1 MTQAGG
7 RSSLPGSD
15 AAPARISDYRE
26 NGSAL
31 PASLEETARLAREYF
46 EAARTENTLSA
57 YDSDLRDF
65 ATWCR
70 VEAGGL
76 SPLPAT
82 PETLALYI
90 TDLAS
95 SRRLKAS
102 TIRRRLAAI
111 SQLHKEAG
119 YASPA
124 VHEHVK
130 DVLKGILRRHGSLQ
144 EGADPIL
151 IGTVRTMLGPME
163 REKGPASKRDRALLL
178 LGLAGG
184 LRRSELSALLVKDVA
199 FVDEGVVVLIRR
211 SKTDQEGK
219 GMRVGVPYGSHP
231 ETCPVRNLKAWL
243 STLKREEGP
252 LFWQIDRHGNLKEGG
267 LSGQAI
273 TRMIRKRA
281 RDAGLDGK
289 RYSAHSLRAGL
300 VTGASAA
307 GVSDKRIMDQT
318 GHRSLP
324 MVHRYVREAELF
336 KNNPAAFLG
345 L

>member
-1 MTQAGG
+1 MTDTERTPVRRTQPARRD
-7 RSSLPGSD
+7 RSQTLPGS
-15 AAPARISDYRE
+15 
-26 NGSAL
+26 L
-31 PASLEETARLAREYF
+31 TETARKAREYF
-46 EAARTENTLSA
+46 EAARAENTVGA
-57 YDSDLRDF
+57 YKSDLDDF
-65 ATWCR
+65 EVWCR

-76 SPLPAT
+76 GPLPAA
-82 PETLALYI
+82 PETVALYI
-90 TDLAS
+90 TDLAAN
-95 SRRLKAS
+95 RGLKAS

-119 YASPA
+119 HPSSVA
-124 VHEHVK
+124 HEHVK
-130 DVLKGILRRHGSLQ
+130 VVLKGILRRHGSLQ
-144 EGADPIL
+144 EGAEPIL
-151 IGTVRTMLGPME
+151 ISTVRRMLGPMDRE
-163 REKGPASKRDRALLL
+163 RGPAAARDRALLL

-184 LRRSELSALLVKDVA
+184 LRRSELSALLVEDLS
-199 FVDEGVVVLIRR
+199 FVEEGVVVLIRR

-219 GMRVGVPYGSHP
+219 GMKVGVPYGSHP

-243 STLKREEGP
+243 AVLGREEGP
-252 LFWQIDRHGNLKEGG
+252 LFCHVDRHGNLRGGG

-273 TRMIRKRA
+273 TRMIQKRA
-281 RDAGLDGK
+281 KAAGLDGK

-324 MVHRYVREAELF
+324 MVHRNAREAELF

>member
-1 MTQAGG
+1 MEIERTGTAGG
-7 RSSLPGSD
+7 TDGAPG
-15 AAPARISDYRE
+15 RGQRE
-26 NGSAL
+26 LSTA
-31 PASLEETARLAREYF
+31 LEETARRAREYF
-46 EAARTENTLSA
+46 EAARAENTVGA
-57 YDSDLRDF
+57 YRSDLKDF
-65 ATWCR
+65 EVWCR

-76 SPLPAT
+76 SPLPAS
-82 PETLALYI
+82 PETVALYI

-95 SRRLKAS
+95 DRGLKAS

-119 YASPA
+119 HPSPA

-151 IGTVRTMLGPME
+151 LGTVRRMLGPME
-163 REKGPASKRDRALLL
+163 LERGPAAARDRALLL
-178 LGLAGG
+178 LGLSAG
-184 LRRSELSALLVKDVA
+184 LRRSEISALLVRDLA
-199 FVDEGVVVLIRR
+199 FVEEGVVVLIRR
-211 SKTDQEGK
+211 SKTDQEGR

-243 STLKREEGP
+243 TMLGRDEGS
-252 LFWQIDRHGNLKEGG
+252 LFCRVDRHGNLKDGG
-267 LSGQAI
+267 LTGQAI
-273 TRMIRKRA
+273 TRMIQKRA
-281 RDAGLDGK
+281 RAAGLDGK

-324 MVHRYVREAELF
+324 MVHRYAREAELF

>member
-1 MTQAGG
+1 MTRVEDRRSAAGG
-7 RSSLPGSD
+7 EAGLAKTEQGGKAS
-15 AAPARISDYRE
+15 
-26 NGSAL
+26 
-31 PASLEETARLAREYF
+31 PASLEETARLARGYF
-46 EAARTENTLSA
+46 EAARAENTVSA

-70 VEAGGL
+70 VEAGNL
-76 SPLPAT
+76 SALPAS
-82 PETLALYI
+82 PETVALYI
-90 TDLAS
+90 TDLAAG
-95 SRRLKAS
+95 RGLKAA

-119 YASPA
+119 HPSPA
-124 VHEHVK
+124 SHEHVK
-130 DVLKGILRRHGSLQ
+130 DVLKGITRRHGSLQ

-151 IGTVRTMLGPME
+151 IGTVRRMLGPME
-163 REKGPASKRDRALLL
+163 REKGPAASRDRALLL
-178 LGLAGG
+178 LGLAAG
-184 LRRSELSALLVKDVA
+184 LRRSELSALAFEDLS

-231 ETCPVRNLKAWL
+231 ETCPVRNLRAWL
-243 STLKREEGP
+243 TVLGRDEGP
-252 LFWQIDRHGNLKEGG
+252 LFCQVDRHGNLKEGG
-267 LSGQAI
+267 LTGQAI

-281 RDAGLDGK
+281 RMAGLDGK

-300 VTGASAA
+300 VTGASSA
-307 GVSDKRIMDQT
+307 GVSEKRIMDQT

-324 MVHRYVREAELF
+324 MVHRYAREAELF

>member
-1 MTQAGG
+1 MKGHAAGRG
-7 RSSLPGSD
+7 ADTNGAS
-15 AAPARISDYRE
+15 AVPARYDGRP
-26 NGSAL
+26 
-31 PASLEETARLAREYF
+31 PASLEETARRAREYF
-46 EAARTENTLSA
+46 EAARAENTLSA

-76 SPLPAT
+76 SPLPAA
-82 PETLALYI
+82 PETVALYI
-90 TDLAS
+90 TDLAAG
-95 SRRLKAS
+95 RGLKAS

-119 YASPA
+119 HPSPA
-124 VHEHVK
+124 AHEHVK

-151 IGTVRTMLGPME
+151 IGTVRRMLGPME
-163 REKGPASKRDRALLL
+163 REKGPAAKRDRALLL

-184 LRRSELSALLVKDVA
+184 LRRSELSALSVEDLS
-199 FVDEGVVVLIRR
+199 FVEEGVVVLIRR

-231 ETCPVRNLKAWL
+231 ETCPVRNLRAWVSAL
-243 STLKREEGP
+243 DRETGS
-252 LFWQIDRHGNLKEGG
+252 LFCQVDRHGNLKEGG
-267 LSGQAI
+267 LTGQAI
-273 TRMIRKRA
+273 TRMIQKRA
-281 RDAGLDGK
+281 RAAGLDGK

-324 MVHRYVREAELF
+324 MVHRYAREAELF

>member
-1 MTQAGG
+1 M
-7 RSSLPGSD
+7 
-15 AAPARISDYRE
+15 
-26 NGSAL
+26 
-31 PASLEETARLAREYF
+31 PASLEETARLARGYF
-46 EAARTENTLSA
+46 EAARAENTVSA

-65 ATWCR
+65 ATWCK

-76 SPLPAT
+76 SALPAS
-82 PETLALYI
+82 PETVALYI
-90 TDLAS
+90 TDLAAG
-95 SRRLKAS
+95 RGLKAS

-119 YASPA
+119 YPSPA
-124 VHEHVK
+124 AHEHVK
-130 DVLKGILRRHGSLQ
+130 DVLKGITRRHGSLQ

-151 IGTVRTMLGPME
+151 IGTVRRMLGPLE
-163 REKGPASKRDRALLL
+163 REKSPAAKRDRALLL

-184 LRRSELSALLVKDVA
+184 LRRSELSALLLEDLS
-199 FVDEGVVVLIRR
+199 FVEEGVVVLIRR

-231 ETCPVRNLKAWL
+231 ETCPVRNLKSWL
-243 STLKREEGP
+243 SVLGREEGP
-252 LFWQIDRHGNLKEGG
+252 LFCRIDRHGNLQEGG
-267 LSGQAI
+267 LTGQAM

-281 RDAGLDGK
+281 TAAGLDGK

-324 MVHRYVREAELF
+324 MVHRYAREAELF

>member
-1 MTQAGG
+1 VTQAETW
-7 RSSLPGSD
+7 RSSPRGD
-15 AAPARISDYRE
+15 ASLARTEDVGR
-26 NGSAL
+26 AL
-31 PASLEETARLAREYF
+31 PASLEETTRLARGYF
-46 EAARTENTLSA
+46 EAARAENTVSA

-76 SPLPAT
+76 LTLPAA
-82 PETLALYI
+82 PETVALYI
-90 TDLAS
+90 TDLAAG
-95 SRRLKAS
+95 RGLKAS

-119 YASPA
+119 HPSPA
-124 VHEHVK
+124 AHEHVK
-130 DVLKGILRRHGSLQ
+130 DVLKGIARRHGSLQ

-151 IGTVRTMLGPME
+151 IGTCGGCSGRWSARMGRRQRGTG
-163 REKGPASKRDRALLL
+163 RSSCSGWRGAFAGASS
-178 LGLAGG
+178 
-184 LRRSELSALLVKDVA
+184 RRFWWRLS
-199 FVDEGVVVLIRR
+199 FVEEGVVVLIRH

-219 GMRVGVPYGSHP
+219 GMKVGVPYGSHP
-231 ETCPVRNLKAWL
+231 ETCLVRNLKAWL
-243 STLKREEGP
+243 AVLGREEGP
-252 LFWQIDRHGNLKEGG
+252 LFCQVDRHGNLKGGG
-267 LSGQAI
+267 LSGQAM

-281 RDAGLDGK
+281 KAAGLDGK

-324 MVHRYVREAELF
+324 MVHRYAREAELF
-336 KNNPAAFLG
+336 KNNPAAYLG
-345 L
+345 F

>member
-1 MTQAGG
+1 MTQAED
-7 RSSLPGSD
+7 RWSLARGE
-15 AAPARISDYRE
+15 AVPARTEESGRT
-26 NGSAL
+26 L
-31 PASLEETARLAREYF
+31 PASLEETARLARGYF
-46 EAARTENTLSA
+46 EAARAENTVSA

-76 SPLPAT
+76 SPLPAA
-82 PETLALYI
+82 PETVALYI
-90 TDLAS
+90 TELAAG
-95 SRRLKAS
+95 RGLKAS

-119 YASPA
+119 HPSPA
-124 VHEHVK
+124 THEHVK
-130 DVLKGILRRHGSLQ
+130 DVLKGIARRHGSLQ

-151 IGTVRTMLGPME
+151 IGTVRRMLGPME
-163 REKGPASKRDRALLL
+163 REEGPAAKRDRALLL

-184 LRRSELSALLVKDVA
+184 LRRSELSALLVEDLG
-199 FVDEGVVVLIRR
+199 FVEEGVVVLIRR

-219 GMRVGVPYGSHP
+219 GMKVGVPYGSHP
-231 ETCPVRNLKAWL
+231 ETCPVRNSKAWL
-243 STLKREEGP
+243 AVLGREEGP
-252 LFWQIDRHGNLKEGG
+252 LFCQVDRHGNLKGGG
-267 LSGQAI
+267 LTGQAI

-281 RDAGLDGK
+281 RAAGLDGK

-324 MVHRYVREAELF
+324 MVHRYAREAELF

>member
-1 MTQAGG
+1 MTTGETEGPKA
-7 RSSLPGSD
+7 STSD
-15 AAPARISDYRE
+15 ARHAQVAERE
-26 NGSAL
+26 SSTL
-31 PASLEETARLAREYF
+31 PASLERTARQAREYF
-46 EAARTENTLSA
+46 EAARADNTVGA
-57 YDSDLRDF
+57 YRSDLKDF
-65 ATWCR
+65 EVWCR

-76 SPLPAT
+76 NPLPAS
-82 PETLALYI
+82 PETVALYI
-90 TDLAS
+90 TDLAAD
-95 SRRLKAS
+95 RGLKAS

-119 YASPA
+119 HPSPA
-124 VHEHVK
+124 AHEHVK

-144 EGADPIL
+144 EGADPML
-151 IGTVRTMLGPME
+151 IGTVRRMLGPME
-163 REKGPASKRDRALLL
+163 REGAPASLRDRALLL

-184 LRRSELSALLVKDVA
+184 LRRSELSALAVEDLA
-199 FVDEGVVVLIRR
+199 FVEEGVVVLIRR
-211 SKTDQEGK
+211 SKTDQEGR

-231 ETCPVRNLKAWL
+231 ETCPVRTSKAWL
-243 STLKREEGP
+243 SVLGWEEGP
-252 LFWQIDRHGNLKEGG
+252 LFCRVDRHGNLKEGG
-267 LSGQAI
+267 LTGQAI
-273 TRMIRKRA
+273 TRMIQKRA
-281 RDAGLDGK
+281 KAAGLDGK

-324 MVHRYVREAELF
+324 MVHRYAREAELF

>member
-1 MTQAGG
+1 MTQSEDR
-7 RSSLPGSD
+7 RSLARGD
-15 AAPARISDYRE
+15 AEPARIEESRR
-26 NGSAL
+26 AL
-31 PASLEETARLAREYF
+31 PASLEKTARLARGYF
-46 EAARTENTLSA
+46 EAARAENTVSA

-65 ATWCR
+65 ATWCK

-76 SPLPAT
+76 KALPAS
-82 PETLALYI
+82 PETVALYI
-90 TDLAS
+90 TDLAAG
-95 SRRLKAS
+95 RGLKAS

-119 YASPA
+119 YSSPVA
-124 VHEHVK
+124 HEHIK
-130 DVLKGILRRHGSLQ
+130 DVLKGILRTHGSLQ

-151 IGTVRTMLGPME
+151 ISTVRRMLGPME
-163 REKGPASKRDRALLL
+163 RERNLAAVRDRALLL

-184 LRRSELSALLVKDVA
+184 LRRSELSALLVEDLG
-199 FVDEGVVVLIRR
+199 FVEEGVVILIRR

-231 ETCPVRNLKAWL
+231 ETCPVRNLKTWL
-243 STLKREEGP
+243 SALGREAGP
-252 LFWQIDRHGNLKEGG
+252 LFCQVDRHGNLKGGG
-267 LSGQAI
+267 LSGQAM
-273 TRMIRKRA
+273 TRMIQKRA
-281 RDAGLDGK
+281 RSAGLDGK

-324 MVHRYVREAELF
+324 MVHRYAREAELF